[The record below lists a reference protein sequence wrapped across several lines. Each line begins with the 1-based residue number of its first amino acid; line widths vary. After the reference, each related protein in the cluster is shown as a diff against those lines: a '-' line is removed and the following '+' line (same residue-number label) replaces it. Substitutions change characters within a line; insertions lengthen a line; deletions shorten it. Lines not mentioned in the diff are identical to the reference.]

1 MYGRWIEDFYAI
13 FLSRGITIEISFR
26 FYVEEKVVRIKRGRR
41 RYLNRGMQS
50 DDRRR
55 SSFDAPYSPRVW
67 RRFKFDLEQLES
79 NYLEISLSL
88 AHVQSWLCF
97 SPPSKSDFLCDISPN
112 SNANSQIKNN
122 SCILVLFTRFHYRIQ
137 NDHRQSQL
145 GSI

>member
-1 MYGRWIEDFYAI
+1 MPFSYR
-13 FLSRGITIEISFR
+13 EILFR

-97 SPPSKSDFLCDISPN
+97 SPPSKSDELS
-112 SNANSQIKNN
+112 
-122 SCILVLFTRFHYRIQ
+122 L
-137 NDHRQSQL
+137 
-145 GSI
+145 